1 MKKNV
6 IVIGG
11 GVAGKLTAKALSSFF
26 EEVIILEADQEY
38 KQKGPRKR
46 TPQSHQPH
54 IVLKKGAESIEQL
67 FPGFKGELI
76 KEGSPVTN
84 FTNDLKWLHFGYV
97 KQPFEGDLLL
107 NQQSRPLLEWIL
119 DRFVK
124 QVTNVLFRYESTVES
139 LLFDPN
145 KTKVIGVEL
154 RSKGSNNREK
164 LYADLV
170 VDTSGFASK
179 SRDWLSENGFEIK
192 EEKVKIDLVYATR
205 CYQLKYPKKQ
215 GWKNLLYSVS
225 YPDNPNYGSVQLV
238 EDGQYLV
245 TVGGYGDKYSIAT
258 NEDFKQL
265 VRNLPLQDVS
275 QFIEKAEALT
285 DVKVH
290 RVPFQVRRR
299 YDLAKH
305 FPENFIVIGDA
316 NCRFDP
322 LFAQGIS
329 VVAAEA
335 LELQKCLER
344 EAGVHKGFEKKL
356 HKKIA
361 KIIAT
366 PWDLA
371 ITEALRNPEIKGK
384 RSFILPIKLWYTK
397 RVFQVSA
404 YDPEVYMRLVRV
416 MNLVQP
422 STHLFHPKVV
432 KSFFVKRNKK
442 SHNGKGLVTKESSTR
457 KTIHHDAD

>member
-1 MKKNV
+1 MMKKNA

-38 KQKGPRKR
+38 EKKGPRKR

-54 IVLKKGAESIEQL
+54 IVLKKGAECIEEL
-67 FPGFKGELI
+67 FPGFREELI

-84 FTNDLKWLHFGYV
+84 FTNDLKWFHFGHV

-107 NQQSRPLLEWIL
+107 NQQSRPLIEWVLE
-119 DRFVK
+119 RFVR
-124 QVTNVLFRYESTVES
+124 QVANVSFRYEITVEN
-139 LLFDPN
+139 LLFNSN

-164 LYADLV
+164 LYANLI
-170 VDTSGFASK
+170 VDASGFASK
-179 SRDWLSENGFEIK
+179 SRDWLIENGFYIK

-205 CYQLKYPKKQ
+205 SYQLKNPGKQ
-215 GWKNLLYSVS
+215 DWKNLLYSVS
-225 YPDNPNYGSVQLV
+225 YPDYPNYGSVQLV

-245 TVGGYGDKYSIAT
+245 TIGGYGDGYSIAT
-258 NEDFKQL
+258 NEDFMRCI
-265 VRNLPLQDVS
+265 RNLPLPDVS

-290 RVPFQVRRR
+290 RIPSQVRRR

-316 NCRFDP
+316 HCRFDP

-329 VVAAEA
+329 VVASEA
-335 LELQKCLER
+335 VELKKCLER
-344 EAGVHKGFEKKL
+344 DSGIHNFGKNF
-356 HKKIA
+356 HRKIA
-361 KIIAT
+361 KIINT

-371 ITEALRNPEIKGK
+371 ITEALRNPAIEGN
-384 RSFILPIKLWYTK
+384 RSFIHPIKLWYTK
-397 RVFQVSA
+397 KVFQVSA
-404 YDPEVYMRLVRV
+404 YNPEVYMRLVRV

-422 STHLFHPKVV
+422 STHLFHPKVLKAV
-432 KSFFVKRNKK
+432 FAQNPNNQK
-442 SHNGKGLVTKESSTR
+442 SHNENGSFAKEIS
-457 KTIHHDAD
+457 K